1 MAHVMQP
8 NQSRQST
15 GDNSQD
21 DTRRDRRSTNSGTHS
36 GHRLIPKDIKFGG
49 TSDEDVTAFINSL
62 IRYATYVHLSD
73 DDLCDLFPLTLSNRA
88 EFWFQSLPS
97 SITKNWTRLSNTYLE
112 KYGPSSRGFV
122 HEVALLERVQN
133 PNESIDAYASD
144 LINRFQMTGTREP
157 ERWKTFVRGLQPE
170 LKAFVLDK
178 GCSTFDEA
186 ETLAKKAEQLK
197 FITSPV
203 GQTSIAAVRAHENP
217 PSKREDHRLVDSHQ
231 HHDKPRCLLCDKI
244 GHDVSRCWSL
254 PMAQKQMKADSDARQ
269 NRFRN
274 NSNNSGTNNGY
285 NQTPHQGYQHRGS
298 YNTPSDT
305 NGYRGRQGHDSRA
318 PRGYIQNSQYHRES
332 HGNNSYHNRRDSS
345 SGRNQSRSQW
355 SGPSNQGNW
364 ISPRL

>member
-1 MAHVMQP
+1 MNSDSNAKRLRSRIIPLKTEEMSLHEDTHPPETDTNLDLPTPLTTRENTRESKTDSKIDELCKALNTLIDNHEKTHHTLMAHVMQP

-97 SITKNWTRLSNTYLE
+97 SITKNWTCLSNTYLE

-203 GQTSIAAVRAHENP
+203 G
-217 PSKREDHRLVDSHQ
+217 
-231 HHDKPRCLLCDKI
+231 
-244 GHDVSRCWSL
+244 
-254 PMAQKQMKADSDARQ
+254 
-269 NRFRN
+269 
-274 NSNNSGTNNGY
+274 
-285 NQTPHQGYQHRGS
+285 
-298 YNTPSDT
+298 
-305 NGYRGRQGHDSRA
+305 
-318 PRGYIQNSQYHRES
+318 
-332 HGNNSYHNRRDSS
+332 
-345 SGRNQSRSQW
+345 
-355 SGPSNQGNW
+355 
-364 ISPRL
+364 